1 MSDNEPSTTTEV
13 KTTPDTTPKSLS
25 KNGKPLGRPKGIP
38 ELARK
43 PGKVFN
49 TERKRKFLKALS
61 ETGSVSKACS
71 AVGIS
76 RMTAYQHRQKHNAF
90 AERWELALA
99 KATASFEE
107 LYHDRV
113 REGDEVTEYDSD
125 GNVTKRTIK
134 KAAKPVESVLKTLDP
149 DKYAPK
155 SNSNVNV
162 NVQTGDSAIN
172 KLAEMLKIKLPQKSE
187 KELNKEIEGQW
198 EEL

>member
-1 MSDNEPSTTTEV
+1 MTDNTPST
-13 KTTPDTTPKSLS
+13 KPDEEHKPKLS
-25 KNGKPLGRPKGIP
+25 KNGKPIGRPRGVP

-43 PGKVFN
+43 PGKAFN

-76 RMTAYQHRQKHNAF
+76 RMTAYQHRQKHQAF
-90 AERWELALA
+90 AERWELAVS

-113 REGDEVTEYDSD
+113 REGDEVVEYDQD
-125 GNVTKRTIK
+125 GNVVKRTVK

-149 DKYAPK
+149 DKYNPR
-155 SNSNVNV
+155 SNSEVNVNV
-162 NVQTGDSAIN
+162 NTGESAVT
-172 KLAEMLKIKLPQKSE
+172 KLAELLKVKLPE
-187 KELNKEIEGQW
+187 KNEREINGEY
-198 EEL
+198 EEVEK